1 MFSPILEYVGLAS
14 KMYSFKMSN
23 NDEKKTAKG
32 VSSWE
37 IKKNIKFDDYK
48 KCQEERVNRTHTMRT
63 IKSYAHQLYT
73 VEQKKKSLSVYDN
86 KRYILNDGISSVPH
100 GHYSIK

>member
-1 MFSPILEYVGLAS
+1 M
-14 KMYSFKMSN
+14 M
-23 NDEKKTAKG
+23 KKTAKG

-73 VEQKKKSLSVYDN
+73 VEQKRSHY
-86 KRYILNDGISSVPH
+86 RCMIISA
-100 GHYSIK
+100 IF